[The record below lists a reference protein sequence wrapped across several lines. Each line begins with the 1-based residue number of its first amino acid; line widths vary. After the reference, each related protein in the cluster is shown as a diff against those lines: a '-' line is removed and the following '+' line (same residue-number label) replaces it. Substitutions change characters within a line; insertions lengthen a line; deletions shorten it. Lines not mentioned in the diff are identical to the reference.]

1 MKKSFNVIVVVALLL
16 VCALLNTILFLTIHD
31 ARLETT
37 VFWVAWAFALPWNFV
52 IAIALHLWACG
63 KNKNGIVALPI
74 VYYFIAIFGLIY
86 LALGFV
92 FMYINIPWPVFL
104 VTIEII
110 VTVVYAI
117 VLLYAIFGASY
128 IMKNE
133 KNTRNKVLFIKL
145 LKTDVDACVENATNA
160 KVRKALSDLSD
171 KVRFSDPMSHESLG
185 AIENQISSIVFEIS
199 SKLTDGTEEEL
210 LALVKK
216 ADAQLD
222 LRNNRC
228 LVLK

>member
-1 MKKSFNVIVVVALLL
+1 M
-16 VCALLNTILFLTIHD
+16 
-31 ARLETT
+31 
-37 VFWVAWAFALPWNFV
+37 
-52 IAIALHLWACG
+52 WACG

-104 VTIEII
+104 VTNEII

-171 KVRFSDPMSHESLG
+171 KARFSDPMSHESLG

>member
-16 VCALLNTILFLTIHD
+16 VCALLNTILFLTIPD